1 MLTNVSIYAN
11 IINMKRQVKFYRTQE
26 GKCPVTEFLDSLPGR
41 VVKKITWVLSL
52 VEDLEIIP
60 TKYFKK
66 LKGTDSIYEC
76 RIGTDGNTY
85 RILGFFYEQNYIVLT
100 NGFMKKTKKT
110 PKSEIDI
117 AERRK
122 TEYIVKG
129 GH

>member
-1 MLTNVSIYAN
+1 
-11 IINMKRQVKFYRTQE
+11 MKRQVKFFTTQE
-26 GKCPVTEFLDSLPGR
+26 GKCPVIEFLDSLSGR

-60 TKYFKK
+60 KKYYKK
-66 LKGTDSIYEC
+66 LKGSDSIYEC
-76 RIGTDGNTY
+76 RIDMDGNTY
-85 RILGFFYEQNYIVLT
+85 RILGFFHGQNYVILT

-122 TEYIVKG
+122 TEYIEKG
-129 GH
+129 GL

>member
-1 MLTNVSIYAN
+1 
-11 IINMKRQVKFYRTQE
+11 MKRHVEFYKTQE

-60 TKYFKK
+60 TKYYKK

-76 RIGTDGNTY
+76 RIDMDGNTY
-85 RILGFFYEQNYIVLT
+85 RILGFFYGQDFIILT
-100 NGFMKKTKKT
+100 NSFMKKTKKT
-110 PKSEIDI
+110 PKTEIEI

-122 TEYIVKG
+122 NEYVEKG
-129 GH
+129 GIV